1 MTQKEISE
9 QIIQY
14 VGGTDNIENMYH
26 CMTRLRFKLKDPS
39 RFQAEQLKQIPGVM
53 NTVKAGEEYQLII
66 GAEVD
71 KFYNDLLQRG
81 AGGKEHGGTETQSE
95 GTAPKLRLKEIPKAL
110 LNTIVGIMAPILPLI
125 IAGGLVKVILSIC
138 VLCGMENTS
147 QNYKILSL
155 ISDAPYYFLPF
166 FIANSAAKKLGAN
179 QLMSMA
185 IAGVLLH
192 PNFSALVSSGDPIQ
206 FIGLPVKAVNYNAT
220 VVPIILVVWFMS
232 WLEKIVEKIVPKMLK
247 TMLRPLLLLIITAP
261 VALIVIGPLGAYLGN
276 GIYWFINFL
285 NENIPWLVAA
295 VMGTFSPLLVMVGM
309 HLAITPFAVL
319 SVTQFGYETLMGPG
333 MLGSNVAQGGAA
345 LAIAFKERK
354 DRREIPISAG
364 LTALSGI
371 TEPALYGVT
380 LKYKN
385 ALPCVMAAGGIA
397 GLYAGITGVV
407 RYAVASAG
415 FLSLPVFIGENPRN
429 IINAVITAVMALV
442 LSFAFTYIFVKVD
455 KGPAASEPAPAQPE
469 ATPAASGE
477 TLRSV
482 ISGETIPL
490 DQVKDEVFSQ
500 GILGGG
506 AAIRPTKG
514 SVCAPAA
521 GVITSVCDTG
531 HAVGMTSEKGN
542 DILIHVGIDTVQLNG
557 EGFRL
562 LVKEGDKVQ
571 AGTPLVEVDWD
582 LVQSKGYDPSV
593 IVLITG
599 TEPADVQLLH
609 SGAIAAG
616 EDFLQA

>member
-9 QIIQY
+9 QIIRH
-14 VGGTDNIENMYH
+14 VGGVDNIENMYH

-39 RFQAEQLKQIPGVM
+39 KFQAEQLKQIPGVM

-71 KFYNDLLQRG
+71 KFYNDLLKQG
-81 AGGKEHGGTETQSE
+81 AGGADAGAKASG
-95 GTAPKLRLKEIPKAL
+95 KLRLKDLPKAF

-125 IAGGLVKVILSIC
+125 IAGGMVKVILSIC
-138 VLCGMENTS
+138 VLCGMENTT
-147 QNYKILSL
+147 QNYKILSF

-192 PNFSALVSSGDPIQ
+192 PNFTAMVNAGDPIH
-206 FIGLPVKAVNYNAT
+206 FLGLPVKAVSYGSS
-220 VVPIILVVWFMS
+220 VVPIILTVWFMS

-247 TMLRPLLLLIITAP
+247 TMLRPMLLLVITAP
-261 VALIVIGPLGAYLGN
+261 VALIILGPLGSYLGSI
-276 GIYWFINFL
+276 IYFIINFL
-285 NENIPWLVAA
+285 NQNIPWLVAA

-319 SVTQFGYETLMGPG
+319 SVAEFGYETLMGPG

-354 DRREIPISAG
+354 DRREVPISAG
-364 LTALSGI
+364 ITALSGI

-385 ALPCVMAAGGIA
+385 ALPCVMISGGIA
-397 GLYAGITGVV
+397 GLYAGLTGVV

-415 FLSLPVFIGENPRN
+415 FLSLPVFIGDNPKN

-442 LSFAFTYIFVKVD
+442 LSFVSTYIFVKVD
-455 KGPAASEPAPAQPE
+455 KTPDTPAQQPDAPAADQE
-469 ATPAASGE
+469 E
-477 TLRSV
+477 TLKAV
-482 ISGETIPL
+482 VSGQAIPL
-490 DQVKDEVFSQ
+490 TEVKDEVFSS
-500 GILGGG
+500 GVLGGG
-506 AAIRPTKG
+506 AAILPESG
-514 SVCAPAA
+514 SICAPAA
-521 GVITSVCDTG
+521 GTVTMVAETG
-531 HAVGMTSEKGN
+531 HAVSIATPAGKE
-542 DILIHVGIDTVQLNG
+542 ILIHVGIDTVQLKG
-557 EGFRL
+557 QGFKV
-562 LVKEGDKVQ
+562 LVKTGDTVK
-571 AGTPLVEVDWD
+571 AGTPLVDVDWA
-582 LVQSKGYDPSV
+582 LVRSKGYDTSV
-593 IVLITG
+593 VVIATG
-599 TEPADVQLLH
+599 TEPDQVELLT
-609 SGAIAAG
+609 SGSITP
-616 EDFLQA
+616 DNDLMLVK

>member
-9 QIIQY
+9 QIIRY
-14 VGGTDNIENMYH
+14 VGGIDNVENMYH

-39 RFQAEQLKQIPGVM
+39 KFKADRLKQVPGVM

-71 KFYNDLLQRG
+71 KYYNDLLKQG
-81 AGGKEHGGTETQSE
+81 VGGKDSE
-95 GTAPKLRLKEIPKAL
+95 GKTGGGKLQLKDLPKAF

-125 IAGGLVKVILSIC
+125 IAGGLVKVILSVC
-138 VLCGMENTS
+138 VLCGMENTT

-192 PNFSALVSSGDPIQ
+192 PNFTALVGAGEPIH
-206 FIGLPVKAVNYNAT
+206 FLGMPVKAVSYGSS
-220 VVPIILVVWFMS
+220 VVPIILTVWFMS

-247 TMLRPLLLLIITAP
+247 TMLRPMLLLVITAP
-261 VALIVIGPLGAYLGN
+261 VALIVLGPLGSYLGN
-276 GIYWFINFL
+276 IIYFIINFL

-319 SVTQFGYETLMGPG
+319 SVAEFGFETLMGPG

-345 LAIAFKERK
+345 LAIAVKERK
-354 DRREIPISAG
+354 DRREVPISAG

-385 ALPCVMAAGGIA
+385 ALPCVMISGGIA
-397 GLYAGITGVV
+397 GLYAGLTGVV

-415 FLSLPVFIGENPRN
+415 FLSLPVFIGDNPKN
-429 IINAVITAVMALV
+429 IINAIITAVMALV
-442 LSFAFTYIFVKVD
+442 LSFVSTYIFVKVD
-455 KGPAASEPAPAQPE
+455 KSADTPAQQPD
-469 ATPAASGE
+469 ASAAGQEEVLKAVVSGQA
-477 TLRSV
+477 
-482 ISGETIPL
+482 IPL
-490 DQVKDEVFSQ
+490 SEVKDEVFSA
-500 GILGGG
+500 GVLGGG
-506 AAIRPTKG
+506 AAVIPEKG
-514 SVCAPAA
+514 SVCAPVA
-521 GVITSVCDTG
+521 GTITTVADTG
-531 HAVGMTSEKGN
+531 HAVCIATEGGKE
-542 DILIHVGIDTVQLNG
+542 ILIHVGIDTVQLNG
-557 EGFRL
+557 QGFTVR
-562 LVKEGDKVQ
+562 VKQGQTVK
-571 AGTPLVEVDWD
+571 AGAPLVDVDWAF
-582 LVQSKGYDPSV
+582 VRSKGYDTSV
-593 IVLITG
+593 VVIATG
-599 TEPADVQLLH
+599 TEPEQVELLG
-609 SGAIAAG
+609 SGKITL
-616 EDFLQA
+616 DNDLLRVK